1 MRQIEDQ
8 LRETIGLD
16 AACLGPSLIQRAIR
30 HRMRSLGLKRIED
43 YRQFLEESCAE
54 WHELVESVVVTETW
68 FFRDPEAI
76 AAFVRLVR
84 EEWLPAHPTSPLRL
98 LSVACSSGEEPFS
111 VVMALLSAGLTA
123 HRLQMEAVDISVR
136 ALARAA
142 RGVYGRNSFRGKDL
156 VFRGR
161 YFQPSEEG
169 FVLDPVVRN
178 CVRFFQGNF
187 LNDDLL
193 LGLASYDFIFCR
205 NLLIYFD
212 SLMRRKALYKIKRLL
227 APAGVLFV
235 GPAEQ
240 PLAIEY
246 GFTRAGAS
254 IAFAC
259 RKAGQQA
266 CTQKP
271 GCFSGQSGAPAESQ
285 LKSELPARP
294 NPDGRPLLRSS
305 SNTSLPLRNDLET
318 ARRLADAG
326 RLKEAAEVCE
336 AHLREHQVSA
346 RAYYLLGL
354 VRDAD
359 GNPGAINCYRK
370 ALYLEP
376 NQFES
381 LLQMALLL
389 QKNGDVARARTF
401 KSR

>member
-1 MRQIEDQ
+1 M
-8 LRETIGLD
+8 
-16 AACLGPSLIQRAIR
+16 
-30 HRMRSLGLKRIED
+30 
-43 YRQFLEESCAE
+43 Y
-54 WHELVESVVVTETW
+54 
-68 FFRDPEAI
+68 
-76 AAFVRLVR
+76 
-84 EEWLPAHPTSPLRL
+84 
-98 LSVACSSGEEPFS
+98 
-111 VVMALLSAGLTA
+111 
-123 HRLQMEAVDISVR
+123 
-136 ALARAA
+136 
-142 RGVYGRNSFRGKDL
+142 
-156 VFRGR
+156 
-161 YFQPSEEG
+161 
-169 FVLDPVVRN
+169 
-178 CVRFFQGNF
+178 
-187 LNDDLL
+187 
-193 LGLASYDFIFCR
+193 
-205 NLLIYFD
+205 
-212 SLMRRKALYKIKRLL
+212 
-227 APAGVLFV
+227 
-235 GPAEQ
+235 
-240 PLAIEY
+240 
-246 GFTRAGAS
+246 
-254 IAFAC
+254 
-259 RKAGQQA
+259 
-266 CTQKP
+266 QKP

-401 KSR
+401 KSRVQRITAKK